1 MLNPF
6 YRLFG
11 FSLAYLAKPFF
22 LNKTL
27 IHGWLIDWS
36 IASPPACRI
45 SAIFRKIYKENGRGG
60 WTGSTNLEC
69 HWNSMDSW
77 VGSKHLVFCS
87 SCSTPTIFRNIQDK
101 SLPCRSERLPT
112 DITRYGPR
120 LRFLLCN
127 ITTLHRES
135 SPVHHPWMC
144 WAVLW
149 GWVLGTFTSTQT
161 IMKGTSLQELK

>member
-1 MLNPF
+1 M
-6 YRLFG
+6 
-11 FSLAYLAKPFF
+11 
-22 LNKTL
+22 
-27 IHGWLIDWS
+27 IDWS

-45 SAIFRKIYKENGRGG
+45 SAIFRKFIKTIQRKWKGRV
-60 WTGSTNLEC
+60 NRVNYFEC
-69 HWNSMDSW
+69 HWNSIDSW
-77 VGSKHLVFCS
+77 VGSKHLVLCS
-87 SCSTPTIFRNIQDK
+87 SCSTPTIFRNIQKK

-135 SPVHHPWMC
+135 SHVHHPWMC

-161 IMKGTSLQELK
+161 IIKATSLQELM